1 VNKTI
6 LAAAASLLALAAC
19 SQSAEKP
26 AQAADPMAV
35 HKSLLVLDTHI
46 DTPINFERKGWSFAD
61 RHTMAND
68 IVQIDLPRM
77 EDGNLDGGF
86 FAIYTAQGPLTPKGY
101 ADALA
106 FARHRSDVIDHEIAA
121 HPDVIQPARTADDAL
136 RLAKAGKLIA
146 FKSMENSYE
155 LGTDVSLLK
164 EFYDRGVRL
173 AGPVHSETNQF
184 ADSSGDKGHWGGLSP
199 LGEKWVAEANKL
211 GIVIDASHSADATFD
226 DMLALSKTPILLSH
240 SSPRWASDQP
250 RNLDDDRVRK
260 LAAKGGAIC
269 MSTIYLSPM
278 NLSPKRAKLFG
289 EYEHI
294 SDLTPA
300 QQADYIRQWHE
311 LDKTDHIWNTDF
323 EHYMTAL
330 LHLITVA
337 GVDHVCF
344 GGDWDGGGGFPG
356 MDDITALPKV
366 TGRLLKAGYSP
377 ADIEK
382 MTSGNVLRIVRQAQA
397 AAQH

>member
-1 VNKTI
+1 VTR
-6 LAAAASLLALAAC
+6 LLTAASLLVLAAC
-19 SQSAEKP
+19 SQSAEKA
-26 AQAADPMAV
+26 AQPTDPMGV

-61 RHTMAND
+61 RHTLEND
-68 IVQIDLPRM
+68 VVQIDLPRM
-77 EDGNLDGGF
+77 ADGNLDGGF
-86 FAIYTAQGPLTPKGY
+86 FAIYTAQGPLTTKGY

-121 HPDVIQPARTADDAL
+121 HPDLIQPARTPDDAE
-136 RLAKAGKLIA
+136 RLARQGKLIA

-155 LGTDVSLLK
+155 LGEDLSLFK

-184 ADSSGDKGHWGGLSP
+184 ADSSGDKGKWGGLSP
-199 LGEKWVAEANKL
+199 LGEQWVREANKL
-211 GIVIDASHSADATFD
+211 GIVIDASHSADATFED
-226 DMLALSKTPILLSH
+226 LLELSKTPILLSH

-250 RNLDDDRVRK
+250 RNLDDARIRK

-278 NLSPKRAKLFG
+278 HLSPARAKLF
-289 EYEHI
+289 EQYEHI

-311 LDKTDHIWNTDF
+311 LDKTEHIWTATFDQ
-323 EHYMTAL
+323 YMTAL
-330 LHLITVA
+330 LHVIEIA

-356 MDDITALPKV
+356 MDDITVLPKI
-366 TGRLLKAGYSP
+366 TGRLLAAGYSRT
-377 ADIEK
+377 DIEK
-382 MTSGNVLRIVRQAQA
+382 MTSGNVLRILGAAQA
-397 AAQH
+397 AAQR

>member
-1 VNKTI
+1 VNSRI
-6 LAAAASLLALAAC
+6 LAAAASLLTLAAC

-26 AQAADPMAV
+26 KPLDPMAV
-35 HKSLLVLDTHI
+35 HKSLLVLDTHL

-61 RHTMAND
+61 RHTMEND
-68 IVQIDLPRM
+68 VVQVDLPRM
-77 EDGNLDGGF
+77 ADGNLDGGF
-86 FAIYTAQGPLTPKGY
+86 FAIYTAQGPLTAKGY

-106 FARHRSDVIDHEIAA
+106 FARHRSDVIDREIAA
-121 HPDVIQPARTADDAL
+121 HPDLIQPARTADDAL
-136 RLAKAGKLIA
+136 RLAKEGKLIA

-173 AGPVHSETNQF
+173 AGPVHSETNQL

-199 LGEKWVAEANKL
+199 LGRKWVEEANRL

-226 DMLALSKTPILLSH
+226 DMLELSKAPILLSH
-240 SSPRWASDQP
+240 SSPRWAADQP
-250 RNLDDDRVRK
+250 RNLDDDRIRK

-269 MSTIYLSPM
+269 MSTIYLTPM
-278 NLSPKRAKLFG
+278 NMSPERARLFAQ
-289 EYEHI
+289 YEHI

-300 QQADYIRQWHE
+300 QQTEYIRQWHE
-311 LDKTDHIWNTDF
+311 LDKTDHIWSTTFDQ
-323 EHYMTAL
+323 YMTAL
-330 LHLITVA
+330 LHLIKVA

-366 TGRLLKAGYSP
+366 TARLLAAGYSP
-377 ADIEK
+377 ADIGK
-382 MTSGNVLRIVRQAQA
+382 MTSGNVLRIVRAAQA
-397 AAQH
+397 AARP